1 VQIVAHR
8 GASRE
13 APENTLLSLRRAWE
27 SGARWCE
34 VDVQRTSDGVP
45 ILVHDST
52 WRRTAALDAAVRD
65 TAWDTVQH
73 LDVGSWFSTST
84 AGEAV
89 PRLHEVLSW
98 ADRLCLNLEIKSPEN
113 DPGLADAVADA
124 VVGAGLQQRTL
135 LTCFDDRVIDA
146 LRQRQQGLQLGF
158 LGRAPR
164 RAVPGVGWQ
173 ILEARALLDHPE
185 WLRPSGPLA
194 AQQVWAWTVDDLDAA
209 RKLVQRGVDGLITND
224 PGMLQPLSGRD

>member
-13 APENTLLSLRRAWE
+13 APENTLVALRRAWDC
-27 SGARWCE
+27 GASWCE
-34 VDVQRTSDGVP
+34 VDVQRTSDDVP
-45 ILVHDST
+45 ILVHDTT
-52 WRRTAALDAAVRD
+52 WTRTAAVDAAVRD

-73 LDVGSWFSTST
+73 LDVGSWFSAQT
-84 AGEAV
+84 AGETV

-113 DPGLADAVADA
+113 DAGLADAVADA
-124 VVGAGLQQRTL
+124 VVAAGLQQRTL

-146 LRQRQQGLQLGF
+146 LRRRQQGLQLGF
-158 LGRAPR
+158 LSRAPR
-164 RAVPGVGWQ
+164 HAVAGVGWQ
-173 ILEARALLDHPE
+173 ILEARALLAHPE

-194 AQQVWAWTVDDLDAA
+194 AQQVWAWTVDDLDEA
-209 RKLVQRGVDGLITND
+209 RTLVECGVDGLITND
-224 PGMLQPLSGRD
+224 PGTLRPLAGRD